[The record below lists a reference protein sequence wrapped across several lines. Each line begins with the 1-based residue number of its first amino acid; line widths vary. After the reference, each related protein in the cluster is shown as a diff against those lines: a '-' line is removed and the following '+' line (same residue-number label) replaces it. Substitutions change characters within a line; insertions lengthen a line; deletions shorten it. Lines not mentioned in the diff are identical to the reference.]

1 MGLQT
6 TGPWAFLKLLSVKVG
21 AYLRLGTNDVF
32 NNNNSN
38 ENMFQSKM

>member
-6 TGPWAFLKLLSVKVG
+6 TGHWVFLKLLSLKVG
-21 AYLRLGTNDVF
+21 AYLRLGTYDVF

-38 ENMFQSKM
+38 ENMF